1 MKNEENM
8 NTLHDNAGAA
18 KVPDEMLEK
27 VSGGFV
33 APDTAENRKRWED
46 LLEAIRDKLMS
57 INESHSRLPD
67 ELSRAVGEAF
77 FQVFQCTEALEGDG
91 DLYGAAMDLYS
102 ALENPHIG
110 SNDMDCL
117 RYRLRALLNG

>member
-8 NTLHDNAGAA
+8 NTLHENAGAA
-18 KVPDEMLEK
+18 KVLDEMLEK

-57 INESHSRLPD
+57 LNEGSRLPD

-102 ALENPHIG
+102 VLENPHIG
-110 SNDMDCL
+110 GDEMNRL

>member
-8 NTLHDNAGAA
+8 NTLHENAGAA
-18 KVPDEMLEK
+18 NVPDEMLEK

-57 INESHSRLPD
+57 LNEGSRLPD

-102 ALENPHIG
+102 VLENPHIG
-110 SNDMDCL
+110 GDEMNRL

>member
-8 NTLHDNAGAA
+8 NTLHENAGAA

-33 APDTAENRKRWED
+33 APDTAENRKCWYD

-67 ELSRAVGEAF
+67 ELARAISEAMYL
-77 FQVFQCTEALEGDG
+77 VFQCTEALEGDG
-91 DLYGAAMDLYS
+91 DLYGAAMNLYS
-102 ALENPHIG
+102 ALGNPHIG
-110 SNDMDCL
+110 SDEMNRL

>member
-8 NTLHDNAGAA
+8 NTLHENAGAA

-67 ELSRAVGEAF
+67 ELSGAISEAMYL
-77 FQVFQCTEALEGDG
+77 VFQCTEALEGDG
-91 DLYGAAMDLYS
+91 DLYGAAMNLYS

-110 SNDMDCL
+110 GDEMNRL

>member
-1 MKNEENM
+1 MKM
-8 NTLHDNAGAA
+8 NAEMNGINVNAGAA

-67 ELSRAVGEAF
+67 ELSGAISEAMYL
-77 FQVFQCTEALEGDG
+77 VFQCTEALEGDG
-91 DLYGAAMDLYS
+91 DLYGAAMNLYS
-102 ALENPHIG
+102 VLENPHIG
-110 SNDMDCL
+110 SDEMIRL

>member
-67 ELSRAVGEAF
+67 ELSRAISEAMYL
-77 FQVFQCTEALEGDG
+77 VFQCTEALEGDG

>member
-8 NTLHDNAGAA
+8 NTLHENAGAA
-18 KVPDEMLEK
+18 NVPDEMLER

-67 ELSRAVGEAF
+67 ELSRAISEAMYL
-77 FQVFQCTEALEGDG
+77 VFQCTEALEGDG
-91 DLYGAAMDLYS
+91 DLYGAAMNLYS

-110 SNDMDCL
+110 SDEMNRL

>member
-67 ELSRAVGEAF
+67 ELSRAISEAMYL
-77 FQVFQCTEALEGDG
+77 VFQCTEALEGDG
-91 DLYGAAMDLYS
+91 DLYGAAMNLYS

>member
-1 MKNEENM
+1 MKM
-8 NTLHDNAGAA
+8 NAEMNGINVNAGAA

-67 ELSRAVGEAF
+67 ELSRAISEAMYL
-77 FQVFQCTEALEGDG
+77 VFQCTEALEGDG

>member
-8 NTLHDNAGAA
+8 NTLHENAGAA

-33 APDTAENRKRWED
+33 APDTAENRKCWED

-67 ELSRAVGEAF
+67 ELSRAISEAMYL
-77 FQVFQCTEALEGDG
+77 VFQCTEALEGDG
-91 DLYGAAMDLYS
+91 DLYGAAMNLYS

-110 SNDMDCL
+110 GDEMNRL